1 MLVIF
6 SRSLYV
12 FSVHV
17 VIAFVALIQER
28 YCLVILFFIVHLI
41 LTRSCV
47 LSVFLASNKGRLFGC
62 SLNPCL

>member
-28 YCLVILFFIVHLI
+28 YCLVIFFYCSFDIDKVLCLVCLFSKVIKVDYLAVH
-41 LTRSCV
+41 
-47 LSVFLASNKGRLFGC
+47 
-62 SLNPCL
+62 